1 MKQEVSD
8 LMSEGASTYLISP
21 LLRKIRPQV
30 RIVFFAALVFGL
42 VAQGTGLFNKLSHHD
57 DIACLFDPGTGVSS
71 GRWMLQVFGWLEAKF
86 YGNVNTSLPL
96 FNGLTALVCIGIA
109 AGLLV
114 DLFKIRNQVYCALLG
129 CIMAAFPF
137 VTALFAYMFTAH
149 TYMIGMLL
157 MVCCAWLICRKNVW
171 WVKVIAIFL
180 GAASVGIYQSF
191 IPMLLSAL
199 IIYDLMLLVTD
210 ERIKNRD
217 FIKMAAVQVFCV
229 LGVMAI
235 YFAMN
240 RFFLNKYSVQLSA
253 YSGINEMGTMPVSVY
268 MERIAL
274 AYREFFNPSRSVFQ
288 DMYPGTL
295 HTVYQV
301 MLIADGV
308 LAAHLLIIV
317 WGKNRIRAGLLFLLF
332 ALFPLGSN
340 LIYVMAEEIHG
351 LMVYGQVMQIVLLI
365 WMLDQLEY
373 KPSRIKQVIS
383 LLASL
388 ALSVTAVMYARFD
401 NQCYLKDTFHQQQ
414 AISYYTTLVTQ
425 IKSLKGYRPDMQLY
439 FVNGFHTMDP
449 TIYNIDELDFIRL
462 IPYWHNSTEY
472 MHATRQAFVNRWLG
486 FQMNWYDD
494 PAIEKLPE
502 VEEMPSYPWDGSIR
516 IVNDVV
522 IVKFDPDPSAW
533 W

>member
-1 MKQEVSD
+1 MSKDAGTD
-8 LMSEGASTYLISP
+8 LIHFIRRKYSLQIRTAFFSALI
-21 LLRKIRPQV
+21 
-30 RIVFFAALVFGL
+30 FGL
-42 VAQGTGLFNKLSHHD
+42 VSQGTGLFNKLSHHD
-57 DIACLFDPGTGVSS
+57 DIACLFDAGTGVSS
-71 GRWMLQVFGWLEAKF
+71 GRWMLQVFGWLEGLF

-96 FNGLTALVCIGIA
+96 FNGLTAIVCIGIA

-114 DLFKIRNQVYCALLG
+114 DLLKIRNQVYCALLG
-129 CIMAAFPF
+129 CMMVSFPF

-157 MVCCAWLICRKNVW
+157 MVCSAVLVCGKTPW
-171 WVKVIAIFL
+171 WAKIPAIFL

-191 IPMLLSAL
+191 IPMLLSIL
-199 IIYDLMLLVTD
+199 ILYDLKLLSGEEDLKV
-210 ERIKNRD
+210 RD
-217 FIKMAAVQVFCV
+217 FLKLAAVQVICV
-229 LGVMAI
+229 LGVMAV
-235 YFAMN
+235 YFAVN
-240 RFFLNKYSVQLSA
+240 QFFLRKYQVELSA
-253 YSGINEMGTMPVSVY
+253 YSGINDMGAMPVSVY
-268 MERIAL
+268 LQRIGL
-274 AYREFFNPSRSVFQ
+274 AYREFLNPSRGVFQ

-295 HTVYQV
+295 HTVYRV
-301 MLIADGV
+301 MLAADGI
-308 LAAHLLIIV
+308 LAARLMVTAWKKCKVKALL
-317 WGKNRIRAGLLFLLF
+317 LLLLF
-332 ALFPLGSN
+332 ALFPLGCN
-340 LIYVMAEEIHG
+340 FIYVMAENIHG

-373 KPSRIKQVIS
+373 TPSRAKQVIS

-388 ALSVTAVMYARFD
+388 ALAVTSVMYARFD

-414 AISYYTTLVTQ
+414 AISYYTTLITQ
-425 IKSLKGYRPDMQLY
+425 IKSLEGYRPDQQLY

-486 FQMNWYDD
+486 FQTNWYDD

-502 VEEMPSYPWDGSIR
+502 VQAMPSYPRDGSVR

-522 IVKFDPDPSAW
+522 VVKFDPDPSAW

>member
-1 MKQEVSD
+1 
-8 LMSEGASTYLISP
+8 MSEFMSENERAGLIP
-21 LLRKIRPQV
+21 AWFRKISPQV
-30 RIVFFAALVFGL
+30 RTAFFAVLIFGL
-42 VAQGTGLFNKLSHHD
+42 AAQGTGLFNKLSHHD

-71 GRWMLQVFGWLEAKF
+71 GRWMLQVFGWLEGKF
-86 YGNVNTSLPL
+86 YGNLNTSLPL
-96 FNGLTALVCIGIA
+96 FNGLTALLCIGTA

-114 DLFKIRNQVYCALLG
+114 NLLKIRNQVYCALLG
-129 CIMAAFPF
+129 CFMASFPF

-149 TYMIGMLL
+149 SYMIGMLM
-157 MVCCAWLICRKNVW
+157 MVCCAYLICGTRAW
-171 WVKVIAIFL
+171 WLKIPAVFL

-199 IIYDLMLLVTD
+199 IIYDLMLLSGD
-210 ERIKNRD
+210 EEMKPRVFLKT
-217 FIKMAAVQVFCV
+217 AAVQTACV
-229 LGVMAI
+229 VGVMAV
-235 YFAMN
+235 YFAVN
-240 RFFLNKYSVQLSA
+240 QFFLRKYNVQLSA
-253 YSGINEMGTMPVSVY
+253 YSGINEMGSMPVSVY
-268 MERIAL
+268 LERIGL
-274 AYREFFNPSRSVFQ
+274 AYREFFNPSRGVFQ

-301 MLIADGV
+301 MLAADGL
-308 LAAHLLIIV
+308 LAARLLIGS
-317 WGKNRIRAGLLFLLF
+317 WKKSRTKALLLLLLF

-365 WMLDQLEY
+365 WMLDQLEVQ
-373 KPSRIKQVIS
+373 PSRAKQVIS
-383 LLASL
+383 LAASL
-388 ALSVTAVMYARFD
+388 MLAVTAVMYARFD

-425 IKSLKGYRPDMQLY
+425 IKSLKGYRPDMKLY

-486 FQMNWYDD
+486 FQINWYDD
-494 PAIEKLPE
+494 PDIEKLPE
-502 VEEMPSYPWDGSIR
+502 VQAMPSYPWDGSVR

-522 IVKFDPDPSAW
+522 VVKFDPDPSAW